1 MLIQRTMGPHQAEQK
16 GEAPNARHHG
26 ISVSPGIAIGPAY
39 FFQPL
44 EYEIA
49 EAHCTAAEKDEQL
62 QLFEKAHAAALD
74 ELDAIFASFDDVQKD
89 KAEIFRAHKELLQ
102 DDALLG
108 DIRDGIS
115 SKLYTA
121 ECAVDMA
128 FREYI
133 ALFAE
138 MEDPLFSGRAAD
150 LRDLRSRLLRL
161 LRGDEQKS
169 LRHLPGSV
177 ILVVHD
183 LLPSDTA
190 TLDREHVLGIVA
202 EIGGATSHS
211 AIIARGL
218 NIPAV
223 LGAADALSYCT
234 DGGRIILDAMS
245 GVIITAPDSALVE
258 EYRVK
263 RSSYLSQRAT
273 IQKYLDTTPVTR
285 DGVRIEIGLNTGSD
299 AVNDYEAYVD
309 YVGLF
314 RSEFLYMQSN
324 HLPTEEEQFEAYRRV
339 VARFG
344 NRPVILRTLDIG
356 GDKQLSYYQLPKE
369 ENPYLG
375 KRALRLC
382 ISDESILRTQLRAA
396 YRAAAYGN
404 LELML
409 PMVGS
414 MDDIDYAKSVAKSVR
429 EELTAEGVVIGEMPL
444 GIMVEIPSI
453 AMIADLAAAEVDFA
467 SIGTNDLTQ
476 YLCAAD
482 RLNADVSAFYQPLSP
497 AMLRTLKRVID
508 AFRSAGKPVSVCGE
522 MGGDVRAALLLVG
535 LGLRKL
541 SMSGSSIAE
550 IKAMLAQHTIGEME
564 AAAERALAC
573 RTEAEVIALVDSLL

>member
-1 MLIQRTMGPHQAEQK
+1 MLIQRAPAPHQADIKRE
-16 GEAPNARHHG
+16 EPNARHHG

-49 EAHCTAAEKDEQL
+49 EAHCTAAERDEQL
-62 QLFEKAHAAALD
+62 QLFEEAHAAALH
-74 ELDAIFASFDDVQKD
+74 ELDGIFDSFDDAQKD

-150 LRDLRSRLLRL
+150 LRDLRNRLLRL

-169 LRHLPGSV
+169 LSHLPGSV

-202 EIGGATSHS
+202 EIGSATSHS

-273 IQKYLDTTPVTR
+273 IQKYLDTIPVTR

-344 NRPVILRTLDIG
+344 SRPVILRTLDIG

>member
-16 GEAPNARHHG
+16 GEVPNARHHG

-161 LRGDEQKS
+161 LRGDEQKRLS
-169 LRHLPGSV
+169 RLPGG
-177 ILVVHD
+177 VVRVVRD
-183 LLPSDTA
+183 LLPGDTA

-409 PMVGS
+409 PIVGS
-414 MDDIDYAKSVAKSVR
+414 MDAIDYAKSVANSVR
-429 EELTAEGVVIGEMPL
+429 EELTEEGLVSGELPVGILVVIR
-444 GIMVEIPSI
+444 SI

>member
-74 ELDAIFASFDDVQKD
+74 ELDAIFASFDDAQKD

-169 LRHLPGSV
+169 LSQLPGSV

-369 ENPYLG
+369 ENPLS
-375 KRALRLC
+375 RQA
-382 ISDESILRTQLRAA
+382 
-396 YRAAAYGN
+396 RAAA
-404 LELML
+404 LHLRRIDPAHPASRRL
-409 PMVGS
+409 PRRRIWQS
-414 MDDIDYAKSVAKSVR
+414 
-429 EELTAEGVVIGEMPL
+429 
-444 GIMVEIPSI
+444 
-453 AMIADLAAAEVDFA
+453 
-467 SIGTNDLTQ
+467 
-476 YLCAAD
+476 
-482 RLNADVSAFYQPLSP
+482 
-497 AMLRTLKRVID
+497 
-508 AFRSAGKPVSVCGE
+508 
-522 MGGDVRAALLLVG
+522 
-535 LGLRKL
+535 
-541 SMSGSSIAE
+541 
-550 IKAMLAQHTIGEME
+550 
-564 AAAERALAC
+564 
-573 RTEAEVIALVDSLL
+573 